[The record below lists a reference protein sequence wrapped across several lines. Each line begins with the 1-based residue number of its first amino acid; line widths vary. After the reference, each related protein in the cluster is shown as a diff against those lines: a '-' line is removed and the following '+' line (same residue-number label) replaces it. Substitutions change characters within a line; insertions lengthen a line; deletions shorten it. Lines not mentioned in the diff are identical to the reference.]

1 MGDYKENYREEED
14 SLNGDEQPDENQD
27 QVKKPA
33 KKKYMLRKRIEE
45 DIKNSKAYISGNGKL
60 MQP

>member
-27 QVKKPA
+27 
-33 KKKYMLRKRIEE
+33 
-45 DIKNSKAYISGNGKL
+45 
-60 MQP
+60 